1 MEPATKGA
9 AAPATSPPAERVG
22 GAPPRHDR
30 LDALRGAAVV
40 WMTLF
45 HLGFDLAWF
54 GWWRQDFYR
63 DPLWTI
69 QRICIVSLF
78 LFCVGLSQAVALR
91 STAPGAA
98 FGGAAQGLGARFD
111 RRFWRRW
118 AQIAGCALLVTAGS
132 WFVFPRSFIYFG
144 VLHAIAVM
152 LIVLRCTAAWGR
164 GLWLAGAFALG
175 LHLLSA
181 WAHSQGLAPAWLDAP
196 GLHWLGLVS
205 HKPITEDYVPLVP
218 WLAAV
223 WSGLAAGQWML
234 LHRPQWLQGPAP
246 APLAWLGRWSL
257 TWYMLHQPVLMGLL
271 SALALWL
278 GRPMP

>member
-1 MEPATKGA
+1 MEPATKDA
-9 AAPATSPPAERVG
+9 AAPATSPTAERVG
-22 GAPPRHDR
+22 SAPPRHDR

-91 STAPGAA
+91 GPGAKRE
-98 FGGAAQGLGARFD
+98 GGILRLGDRFD

-132 WFVFPRSFIYFG
+132 YLIFPRSFIYFG

-164 GLWLAGAFALG
+164 GLWLAGAYALG
-175 LHLLSA
+175 LYLLSA

-196 GLHWLGLVS
+196 GLHWLGFVS

-223 WSGLAAGQWML
+223 WWGLAAGQWIL